1 MTPGDDLIEQG
12 VKKMLHGQG
21 YTPRPMR
28 CWRMCPFIQASRKAE
43 FKPIPTNMSPEIRKL
58 PEDVRMTLQGCK
70 VFQPPQIA
78 EYNNL
83 LRRDGKLVSGVD
95 KLGTRSKT
103 RLGRLYHKFDS
114 LCALAT
120 SKEGRLILIQH
131 REFHHVF
138 YPVCYHPAHEVYNE
152 ILNKYER
159 RWSALNESY
168 GKPWPNS
175 ASSF

>member
-1 MTPGDDLIEQG
+1 MASQAMTPGDDLIEQG

-168 GKPWPNS
+168 GKP
-175 ASSF
+175 